1 MYPAKT
7 SAGFNTVK
15 QLMADGH
22 TIEEIQ
28 GQFLPLQPTP
38 RRRG

>member
-7 SAGFNTVK
+7 IRRINTVK

-28 GQFLPLQPTP
+28 GRSCSTPP
-38 RRRG
+38 RRRE